1 MKKIFNR
8 LMVVA
13 VAIAMLG
20 FAACDD
26 ENGTSNSNSNTEI
39 TAPESLAGTEWEGVF
54 ATYDQ
59 TPGYTQY
66 PINIHW
72 TIDFMEDGQGKI
84 MFYLESPV
92 FDPDPFDFDM
102 TYTYD
107 GKGNG
112 NIARWEYGDGG
123 NFTVNP
129 YNRSITIENLTLEM
143 GETEDSGYTYGGQTT
158 LYQVR

>member
-13 VAIAMLG
+13 VTIAMLG
-20 FAACDD
+20 FVACSDD
-26 ENGTSNSNSNTEI
+26 NSTSNNNTEI
-39 TAPESLAGTEWEGVF
+39 AAPESLAGTEWEGVF

-72 TIDFMEDGQGKI
+72 TIDFLQDGKGEI
-84 MFYLESPV
+84 MFYLESQV
-92 FDPDPFDFDM
+92 FDPTPYTFEM

-112 NIARWEYGDGG
+112 NIARWEYGEAG
-123 NFTVNP
+123 NFTLNP
-129 YNRSITIENLTLEM
+129 YNRAITIENLTLEM
-143 GETEDSGYTYGGQTT
+143 GETEDSGYSYGGETT

>member
-13 VAIAMLG
+13 VAIAMFG

-26 ENGTSNSNSNTEI
+26 ENSTSNSNNNTEI

-72 TIDFMEDGQGKI
+72 TIDFME
-84 MFYLESPV
+84 V
-92 FDPDPFDFDM
+92 FDPDPYDFDM

-112 NIARWEYGDGG
+112 NIARWEYGDAG